1 MNFGSNSD
9 KVETLAPR
17 MCRLKFQQNSDFIS
31 NKSGHKR
38 KNYTSKRDGK
48 EHLEKY
54 GDRGSSLHAS
64 TNWTV
69 IG

>member
-9 KVETLAPR
+9 KVQTLAPG

-48 EHLEKY
+48 EHLE
-54 GDRGSSLHAS
+54 S
-64 TNWTV
+64 TATEV
-69 IG
+69 QAYARAPIGQ